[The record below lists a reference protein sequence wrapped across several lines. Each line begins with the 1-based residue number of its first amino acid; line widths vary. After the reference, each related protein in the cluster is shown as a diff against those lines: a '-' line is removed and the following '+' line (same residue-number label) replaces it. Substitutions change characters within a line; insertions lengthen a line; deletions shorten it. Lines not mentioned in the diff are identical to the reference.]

1 MKRKR
6 TRDSCQMRN
15 LMTRIVIEQKYYR
28 GATGYVGPF
37 LGWLHD
43 HAVPLSFAVNYGNQS
58 TTDKAHLTARTA
70 RTAGVSDTQSRAT
83 QV

>member
-1 MKRKR
+1 
-6 TRDSCQMRN
+6 MRN

-58 TTDKAHLTARTA
+58 TTDMVQLKFNTAL
-70 RTAGVSDTQSRAT
+70 TAGVSDTQVELLKSYWGASFLSHAS
-83 QV
+83 